1 MQQIIYQISVEFL
14 FTGCVGL
21 LVYCLK
27 GELMV
32 SYGSLSR
39 NVTHMHI
46 PGLFFF
52 LPSKWH
58 AENKIVD
65 VLDNNTVSCDEVLIF
80 KKAWLITWGEQVGVR
95 SGIYSLS
102 FC

>member
-1 MQQIIYQISVEFL
+1 MCTKDTVINAVVIYRISVEFL

-39 NVTHMHI
+39 NITNLQSHTCT
-46 PGLFFF
+46 FQDFF

-58 AENKIVD
+58 AENKIFD
-65 VLDNNTVSCDEVLIF
+65 VLNNNTVSCDEVLI
-80 KKAWLITWGEQVGVR
+80 
-95 SGIYSLS
+95 
-102 FC
+102 